1 MFWLT
6 LIMRIRVRFTLVIP
20 LVFTIACAAAPGSRP
35 AGTTPAA
42 PEIAQA
48 DVPAAPDPA
57 PLDGEACVG
66 AIAAPPPGARA
77 ASDEALLRE
86 ALDLSGKG
94 KLCTGRVYEAVG
106 QVKVYRVWHVARAY
120 TELGRW
126 WSFAPPSGPV
136 AAYREQNAICPEWSA
151 LDRISVCTLK
161 VGARFV
167 VGPGQS
173 ARCEGGVMYPKSA
186 VNQVYIPNDTRAG
199 KVFVEGCQQL
209 GPFQ

>member
-1 MFWLT
+1 
-6 LIMRIRVRFTLVIP
+6 MRIRVDFVLTLP
-20 LVFTIACAAAPGSRP
+20 LIIAFACAPATRP

-42 PEIAQA
+42 PQAADAAQA
-48 DVPAAPDPA
+48 PVLG

-66 AIAAPPPGARA
+66 AIDAPPAAARGI
-77 ASDEALLRE
+77 SDEALLRE
-86 ALDLSGKG
+86 ALDQSGKG

-106 QVKVYRVWHVARAY
+106 PVTVYRVWHAARTY
-120 TELGRW
+120 TEFGRW
-126 WSFAPPSGPV
+126 WSFSPPSGPA

-151 LDRISVCTLK
+151 LDVVSVCTVK
-161 VGARFV
+161 IGARFV

-173 ARCEGGVMYPKSA
+173 ARCEGGVAYPKSA

-199 KVFVEGCQQL
+199 KVFVEGCRQV